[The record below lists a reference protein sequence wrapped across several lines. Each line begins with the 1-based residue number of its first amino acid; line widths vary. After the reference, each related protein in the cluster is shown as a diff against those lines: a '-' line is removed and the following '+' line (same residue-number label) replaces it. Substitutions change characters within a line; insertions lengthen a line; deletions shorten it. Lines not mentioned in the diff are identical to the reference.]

1 MSHRAGWRSVRRN
14 PAGPAF
20 HSWPR
25 FGQQAVKRGRVGAL
39 DLEDLGAARG
49 AGHQRDG
56 AATEAERSG
65 HRGQRRLGRLA
76 VDSAWTDLDDQGTA
90 AFPAYSGPRRAGPY
104 PDGNPHGT
112 SLRLARFGDTLITVL
127 SDGR

>member
-25 FGQQAVKRGRVGAL
+25 FGQQAAKRGRVGAL

-49 AGHQRDG
+49 ACDQRDG
-56 AATEAERSG
+56 AATEAETEG
-65 HRGQRRLGRLA
+65 VTEVDVIPPEDVPAHAATAGRA
-76 VDSAWTDLDDQGTA
+76 NAAIAATGT
-90 AFPAYSGPRRAGPY
+90 RA
-104 PDGNPHGT
+104 
-112 SLRLARFGDTLITVL
+112 RIR
-127 SDGR
+127 